1 MSAFSFQIT
10 GVAKSGSAVK
20 QCSTRRCSGWL
31 PTGMTAA
38 GDELVLGAVLALGL
52 DFGAAGEEDLLGE
65 GEAFG
70 FGEGDAVF
78 SVVIDTEGSDELVSG
93 GAGEALSSWARVNG
107 AAANRTAKQRTVIFI
122 GFS

>member
-1 MSAFSFQIT
+1 M
-10 GVAKSGSAVK
+10 VASG
-20 QCSTRRCSGWL
+20 L
-31 PTGMTAA
+31 DFFTGMTAA
-38 GDELVLGAVLALGL
+38 GDELVLGAALALGL

-70 FGEGDAVF
+70 FGEGDVVF

-93 GAGEALSSWARVNG
+93 GAGEALSSWAKASG
-107 AAANRTAKQRTVIFI
+107 AAANRTARQKTVIFI